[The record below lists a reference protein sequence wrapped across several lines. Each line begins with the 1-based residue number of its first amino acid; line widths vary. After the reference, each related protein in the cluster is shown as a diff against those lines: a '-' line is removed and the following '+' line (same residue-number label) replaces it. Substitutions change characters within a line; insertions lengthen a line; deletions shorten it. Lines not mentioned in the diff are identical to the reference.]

1 MIAKTSHSDLK
12 LSGVRRLAA
21 PDSESHEVTMPVLH
35 SAPTADHYAL
45 PVISDDECLLRLAAV
60 VDHHQTEATPDDDH
74 LDELA
79 GLIGRLAVPIEL

>member
-1 MIAKTSHSDLK
+1 MSAF
-12 LSGVRRLAA
+12 
-21 PDSESHEVTMPVLH
+21 H
-35 SAPTADHYAL
+35 SAPAADQPAL

-60 VDHHQTEATPDDDH
+60 VDHHQTDHTPDDDG